1 MLLMAWTWITLV
13 VVVVVFTCLQWLWL
27 KRRTQRNLPPG
38 PKGLPII
45 GHLHLLGKNPHQ
57 DLQKLSEKHGPI
69 MSMRLGFVPN
79 IIVSSPDAA
88 KLFLK
93 THDLNFA
100 SRPPLEAAK
109 HISYENRNLSFST
122 YGPYWRNMRKLC
134 TLELLSNL
142 KINSFRALREKE
154 VKELVNILEHAAEEH
169 IAVDIS
175 TRISSMNKDISCQ
188 MVFGKKFEDKE
199 FNERGFKEVLHEGMQ
214 MAVAFNL
221 GDYFPYIGALDLQGL
236 TRKMKAIANVWDQF
250 LEKIVDEHDQPKEY
264 GQTKDFVDTMLGIMT
279 SGDSEFEFDR
289 GHLKAILMDMFAAS
303 ADTPSI
309 TIEWTL
315 SEILRH
321 PRVMNKVQKELEKVV
336 GLDKMVE
343 ESDLESLEY
352 LNMVL
357 KEAMRLH
364 PVAPLLLPHMC
375 VEDCTVDG
383 FFIPKNSRVL
393 INVWAIGRDPKVWT
407 DAEKFLPERFVR
419 NNIDLRGR
427 DFELLPFGS
436 GRRGCPGMQLGLT
449 MVRLV
454 VAQLLHCFNW
464 NLPNGM
470 QLSELDMTEE
480 FGILVGRAKPLIAI
494 PTCRLKK

>member
-1 MLLMAWTWITLV
+1 
-13 VVVVVFTCLQWLWL
+13 
-27 KRRTQRNLPPG
+27 
-38 PKGLPII
+38 
-45 GHLHLLGKNPHQ
+45 
-57 DLQKLSEKHGPI
+57 
-69 MSMRLGFVPN
+69 MRFGFIPY

-88 KLFLK
+88 KQFLK

-109 HISYENRNLSFST
+109 HISYEQRNLSFSP
-122 YGPYWRNMRKLC
+122 YGSYWRNMRKLC

-142 KINSFRALREKE
+142 KINTFQAMRKKE
-154 VKELVNILEHAAEEH
+154 LAELVNIIEQAAQEQV
-169 IAVDIS
+169 AVDIS
-175 TRISSMNKDISCQ
+175 TRITSLTSDISCQ
-188 MVFGKKFEDKE
+188 MVFGKKFENKE
-199 FNERGFKEVLHEGMQ
+199 FDERGFKGVIEEGMK

-250 LEKIVDEHDQPKEY
+250 FEKILDEHDKPKEH
-264 GQTKDFVDTMLGIMT
+264 GQTKDFVDTMLGIMK
-279 SGDSEFEFDR
+279 SGESEFEFDR
-289 GHLKAILMDMFAAS
+289 SHVKAILMDMFAAS
-303 ADTPSI
+303 ADTSST

-315 SEILRH
+315 SELLRN
-321 PRVMNKVQKELEKVV
+321 PRVLKKVQEELEQVV
-336 GLDKMVE
+336 GHDKMVD

-352 LNMVL
+352 LNMVV

-364 PVAPLLLPHMC
+364 PVAPLLLPHLSI
-375 VEDCTVDG
+375 EDCTVDG
-383 FFIPKNSRVL
+383 FFIPKNSTVV
-393 INVWAIGRDPKVWT
+393 INVWAIGRDSKVWT

-454 VAQLLHCFNW
+454 VAQLVHCFNW
-464 NLPNGM
+464 DLPNGM
-470 QLSELDMTEE
+470 LLSELDMTEE
-480 FGILVGRAKPLIAI
+480 FGILVGRATHLIAI
-494 PTCRLKK
+494 PTRRFTK